1 MRAMT
6 IRLPAPLR
14 LLSLGAAL
22 ALGACGSATA
32 TATVDDTSRV
42 AAVGRISDIEAQH
55 GYAIV
60 EFPNGRMNVSM
71 DKRELEQYR
80 IGDQLRIDSYG
91 RPLPRR

>member
-22 ALGACGSATA
+22 ALGACASTF
-32 TATVDDTSRV
+32 ATVDDTSRV
-42 AAVGRISDIEAQH
+42 AAVGRISDIEVLH

>member
-6 IRLPAPLR
+6 IRLPAALR
-14 LLSLGAAL
+14 PLSLGAAL
-22 ALGACGSATA
+22 ALGACASTT
-32 TATVDDTSRV
+32 TATVDDTARV
-42 AAVGRISDIEAQH
+42 AAVGRISDIEVQH
-55 GYAIV
+55 GYAVV

-80 IGDQLRIDSYG
+80 IGDQLRINSYG

>member
-6 IRLPAPLR
+6 IRLPASLR

-22 ALGACGSATA
+22 ALGACGATTA
-32 TATVDDTSRV
+32 TTVDDTSRV
-42 AAVGRISDIEAQH
+42 AAVGRISDIEVQH

>member
-1 MRAMT
+1 MGRMT
-6 IRLPAPLR
+6 ERRPLPRRLFL
-14 LLSLGAAL
+14 LGAAFM
-22 ALGACGSATA
+22 LGACASAPI
-32 TATVDDTSRV
+32 DDSARV
-42 AAVGRISDIEAQH
+42 AAVGRISDIEVLH

-80 IGDQLRIDSYG
+80 VGDEIRIDSYG

>member
-6 IRLPAPLR
+6 IRLPASLR
-14 LLSLGAAL
+14 LLALGAVL
-22 ALGACGSATA
+22 ALGACGFT

-42 AAVGRISDIEAQH
+42 AAVGRISDIEVQH
-55 GYAIV
+55 GYATV